1 MNRARVSRAT
11 FLKMTIALVRLKMA
25 TVYPSCLNRLSCDGQ
40 ARDEWSECIDILMDG
55 APVPSWSV
63 MQSWMN
69 STLCDV
75 KRDLAVPLRRD
86 VSIAHAFI
94 SRGEETT
101 D

>member
-1 MNRARVSRAT
+1 MCLLFASWLNADVVAMI
-11 FLKMTIALVRLKMA
+11 FL
-25 TVYPSCLNRLSCDGQ
+25 
-40 ARDEWSECIDILMDG
+40 
-55 APVPSWSV
+55 

>member
-1 MNRARVSRAT
+1 M
-11 FLKMTIALVRLKMA
+11 
-25 TVYPSCLNRLSCDGQ
+25 
-40 ARDEWSECIDILMDG
+40 
-55 APVPSWSV
+55 PSWSV